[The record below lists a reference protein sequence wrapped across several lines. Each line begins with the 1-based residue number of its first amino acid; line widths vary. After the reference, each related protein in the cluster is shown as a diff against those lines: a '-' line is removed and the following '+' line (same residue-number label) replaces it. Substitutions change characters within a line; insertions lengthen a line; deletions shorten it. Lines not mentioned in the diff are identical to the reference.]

1 MRAEIK
7 DVNPEGA
14 KHSLRVTRPEPNP
27 SSAMCK
33 LCDLGLGSIVH
44 SFDNVPLSTSPMAVS
59 ALGSGDKSVN
69 IIKIPDLVDMAFY
82 KNDQPK

>member
-7 DVNPEGA
+7 DINPEGA
-14 KHSLRVTRPEPNP
+14 KHSLQVTRLEPNP

-33 LCDLGLGSIVH
+33 LCDLGLGSMVP
-44 SFDNVPLSTSPMAVS
+44 SFNSVPLSTSPS
-59 ALGSGDKSVN
+59 GALGSGDKSVN
-69 IIKIPDLVDMAFY
+69 IIKTPYLVDMTFY